1 MTDRADP
8 VSTTAAAAIVDDPQ
22 LYRKLFD
29 TASNAMLL
37 VDPGGIIR
45 IANARSQEL
54 FGYTPEE
61 LTGQSI
67 EVLMPQ
73 RFREPH
79 VQHRERFHAAPRARP
94 MGSQAALTARHR
106 DGHEFAVEISLNPL
120 SVGDR
125 VWTCAHV
132 RNVDRELQAKNL
144 KIRAR
149 QATAIADF
157 GRLALGTADF
167 IAIQHRACALITEHL
182 GIDVAVCARLDA
194 ADVRLRIA
202 AQIGFD
208 LPALPGG
215 EPAAGQRALPD
226 LSRSSTDPELRRLHA
241 RLQLLATADSA
252 HLLEHPV
259 LLEQGRDGIAL
270 HALVCAIPGEDDQ
283 ILGLLLA
290 GSRAVHS
297 FSRDDGNFVQ
307 ALANIVGA
315 AVQREAAEARL
326 FQSQRLEAL
335 GQLTGGVAHDF
346 NNLLTVVS
354 GNLQMLEEH
363 VADNALAARLA
374 RAALRATGRG
384 ADLTRKLLAFSRRQ
398 ALQPRAI
405 DTAQL
410 LESLVDILRRTLGA
424 KIDVRLEVE
433 DDLPAAHADPGMLDT
448 ALLNL
453 AVNARDAMP
462 DGGRLT
468 LAGTHADATGITTRR
483 EIDPAAGQYV
493 CITVADTGAGMAPD
507 ILARAFEPFFTTKES
522 GKGSGLG
529 LSLVY
534 GFIKQSGGHI
544 EVDSTPGAGTS
555 IRLYLPVDSSGEA
568 AERPTSARPGF
579 TGGNETI
586 LVVED
591 DDDVRSVAAAFLRRL
606 GYRVLQ
612 SGDATRALE
621 CIDTDQPIDLLFT
634 DVVIR
639 GELDGPALAR
649 EARRRRP
656 GLRVIYTSG
665 YPRGVIDTP
674 DAPGRGIDAPLLA
687 KPYRIDQLASI
698 LRRVLDR
705 PPSDSVPEN
714 DENQPPDRADG
725 PDPRGS

>member
-1 MTDRADP
+1 MTDRAEP
-8 VSTTAAAAIVDDPQ
+8 VAAAAAGRSIIDDPG
-22 LYRKLFD
+22 LYRQLFD

-37 VDPGGIIR
+37 VDPAGIIR

-54 FGYTPEE
+54 FGYPPEE

-67 EVLMPQ
+67 ELLMPQ

-94 MGSQAALTARHR
+94 MGSQAALTACHR

-120 SVGDR
+120 QIGGR

-132 RNVDRELQAKNL
+132 RNVDRELQAQNL
-144 KIRAR
+144 MVRAR
-149 QATAIADF
+149 QATAVADF

-167 IAIQHRACALITEHL
+167 IAIQHTACALITEHL
-182 GIDVAVCARLDA
+182 DIDVALCARLDPA
-194 ADVRLRIA
+194 SPHLRIA
-202 AQIGFD
+202 AQAGFD
-208 LPALPGG
+208 LDP
-215 EPAAGQRALPD
+215 PAAAAGGAPAPRGQTLPD
-226 LSRSSTDPELRRLHA
+226 LSRSSDDPELQRLHA
-241 RLQLLATADSA
+241 RLQRLATVESAD
-252 HLLEHPV
+252 LLEHPV
-259 LLEQGRDGIAL
+259 LLEQDRDAISL
-270 HALVCAIPGEDDQ
+270 HALVCAIPGEDGQ

-307 ALANIVGA
+307 ALANTVGA

-363 VADNALAARLA
+363 VADNTLATRLA

-424 KIDVRLEVE
+424 KIDVRLDVGE
-433 DDLPAAHADPGMLDT
+433 DLPAAHADPGMLDT

-468 LAGTHADATGITTRR
+468 LAGTQVDATGMATRP
-483 EIDPAAGQYV
+483 EIEPADGRYV

-507 ILARAFEPFFTTKES
+507 VLARAFEPFFTTKES

-544 EVDSTPGAGTS
+544 EVDSTPGIGTS
-555 IRLYLPVDSSGEA
+555 IRLYLPVDGSGDEVA
-568 AERPTSARPGF
+568 GPAPAQPSF
-579 TGGNETI
+579 IGGDETI

-591 DDDVRSVAAAFLRRL
+591 DEDVRSVAAAFLRRL

-612 SGDATRALE
+612 SGDATRALD
-621 CIDTDQPIDLLFT
+621 CIDSGQKIDLLFT

-656 GLRVIYTSG
+656 GLHVIYTSG
-665 YPRGVIDTP
+665 YPRGAIDS
-674 DAPGRGIDAPLLA
+674 AERGIDAPLLA
-687 KPYRIDQLASI
+687 KPYRIDQLAKI
-698 LRRVLDR
+698 LRRMLDG
-705 PPSDSVPEN
+705 SA
-714 DENQPPDRADG
+714 ADDTSAGG
-725 PDPRGS
+725 PGGLAPAGAGQR